1 MTPTQISLVKS
12 SFGLVAPKPEAVA
25 ALFYG
30 RLFELEPDLRR
41 LFKGDMVQQGRL
53 LMQMIA
59 TAVGALD
66 QIEAIVPAVQ
76 ALGVRHAGYGV
87 KAADY
92 DAVGAALLW
101 TLGQGLGPAFTP
113 DTREAW
119 TVTYGLLAGVMKGAA
134 YGAAEISA

>member
-1 MTPTQISLVKS
+1 MTPTQIALVKS
-12 SFGLVAPKPEAVA
+12 SFDLVATKPEAVA

-30 RLFELEPDLRR
+30 RLFELEPDLRP

-59 TAVGALD
+59 TAARSLD
-66 QIEAIVPAVQ
+66 RIDAIVPAVQ

-87 KAADY
+87 KASDY

-101 TLGQGLGPAFTP
+101 TLDQGLGPVFTP

-119 TVTYGLLAGVMKGAA
+119 TATYVLLAGVMTAAA
-134 YGAAEISA
+134 YGAAEGAA

>member
-1 MTPTQISLVKS
+1 MTPTQIALVKS
-12 SFGLVAPKPEAVA
+12 SFDLVATKPEAVA

-30 RLFELEPDLRR
+30 RLFELEPDLRP

-59 TAVGALD
+59 TAVRSLD
-66 QIEAIVPAVQ
+66 RIDAIVPAVQ

-87 KAADY
+87 KASDY

-101 TLGQGLGPAFTP
+101 TLDQGLGPVFTP

-119 TVTYGLLAGVMKGAA
+119 TATYVLLAGVMTAAA
-134 YGAAEISA
+134 YGAAEGAA